1 MIYDLIIV
9 GLGPAGLT
17 ASIYASRYELKHA
30 LIGSLKGGT
39 ASESHLVENYPG
51 FESISGQELMEKF
64 FNQTQKY
71 HPEFLYV
78 KADQISKNKNLFEI
92 KTNEGKIIK
101 TKTIILALG
110 VQHRILSVPG
120 EKDFLGRGVSYCPT
134 CDGPLFK
141 DKIIAVAGGG
151 DSALTSALYLSKI
164 AKKVYLIYRKKIFR
178 AQALWQTKVDEE
190 KKIKKILNNQ
200 IKEIKGDS
208 LVNEIILDKPYQN
221 KKSIKINGLFI
232 EIGAIPSKEF
242 NLNPPLKLK
251 KDSAGYI
258 VVNYRQETNVPGL
271 FAAGDITGPAD
282 KLKQIITASAEGA
295 ISAANAYRFLT
306 KRNTRI

>member
-1 MIYDLIIV
+1 MIYDLIII

-51 FESISGQELMEKF
+51 FESISGQELMENF
-64 FNQTQKY
+64 FNQAKKY
-71 HPEFLYV
+71 RPEFLYT
-78 KADQISKNKNLFEI
+78 KADQISKNKNVFEI
-92 KTNEGKIIK
+92 RTNEGKIIK
-101 TKTIILALG
+101 TKSIILALG
-110 VQHRILSVPG
+110 VQHRALCIPG
-120 EKDFLGRGVSYCPT
+120 EKKFLGRGVSYCPT

-141 DKIIAVAGGG
+141 NKIIAVAGGG

-164 AKKVYLIYRKKIFR
+164 AKKIYLIYRKEVFR
-178 AQALWQTKVDEE
+178 AQALWQTKLEEE

-200 IKEIKGDS
+200 IKEIKGVGV
-208 LVNEIILDKPYQN
+208 VNEIILNKPYQN
-221 KKSIKINGLFI
+221 KKSLKINGLFI
-232 EIGAIPSKEF
+232 EIGVIPSKEF
-242 NLNPPLKLK
+242 NLTPPLKLK

-258 VVNYRQETNVPGL
+258 IVNYRQETNISGL
-271 FAAGDITGPAD
+271 FAAGDITSPAD

-295 ISAANAYRFLT
+295 ISAVNAYRFLT
-306 KRNTRI
+306 KRTTRI